1 MGCRANCFGTQVSDP
16 EPPESEPSST
26 VDDDALVTQITQ
38 KLKNQPVQASKDHAN
53 SIHEANSDGVKAYAK
68 VAAQDWTFY
77 ITKLAINIGRAPEGG
92 AVEARTSSRRAERH
106 REGGGASSPDNKKD
120 DPEEHDEEQV
130 HIDLGPS
137 KTVSREHAIISF
149 DSKNERWLL
158 SVKGR
163 NGARVDTRL
172 FKPNECHQLSSG
184 EVLEIGG
191 VEMMFVLPSEISPLH
206 IHPSFLERCGLNATT
221 PRTRAP
227 RQQSHLAPAPVDYRR
242 PGTPPP
248 STQNRHALTS
258 TKSPVFSTPGPVM
271 VGANGAD
278 LSKDENKHIK
288 PQYSYA
294 QMITQ
299 AIISAPEGKLTLNGI
314 YTYIMDQYAY
324 YRHQYPSG
332 WQVSLHFYPAY
343 VVFLWFF
350 FLTGNLLVEFYT
362 TQPFS
367 Q

>member
-1 MGCRANCFGTQVSDP
+1 MSDP
-16 EPPESEPSST
+16 EPPDSEPSST
-26 VDDDALVTQITQ
+26 VDDDALVAQVTQ

-77 ITKLAINIGRAPEGG
+77 ITNLAVNIGRAPEGV
-92 AVEARTSSRRAERH
+92 ATEARTSSRRAERR
-106 REGGGASSPDNKKD
+106 REGGRGSSPDNNETG
-120 DPEEHDEEQV
+120 DPHQHGEEQV

-137 KTVSREHAIISF
+137 KTVSRQHAVISF

-158 SVKGR
+158 IVKGR
-163 NGARVDTRL
+163 NGVRVNSKL
-172 FKPNECHQLSSG
+172 FRPDEYHQLSSG
-184 EVLEIGG
+184 EVLEIGS
-191 VEMMFVLPSEISPLH
+191 VEMMFVLPSEISPLYVH
-206 IHPSFLERCGLNATT
+206 DTFLDRCGLYDTT
-221 PRTRAP
+221 PRTRAL
-227 RQQSHLAPAPVDYRR
+227 RQESHLAPVDYRR

-258 TKSPVFSTPGPVM
+258 AKSPVFNTPGPVM

-332 WQVSLHFYPAY
+332 WQVSLHSHPTWMFR
-343 VVFLWFF
+343 VIGTNVL
-350 FLTGNLLVEFYT
+350 GEFYT
-362 TQPFS
+362 PQPFLE
-367 Q
+367 QTF